1 MNCAKWL
8 QPPTSTT
15 KLTHSICFGTFF
27 ARRSNIKEGEVST
40 KSLSNKLKKVLREVK
55 ILALLDHPHIV
66 RYYTAW
72 LELDSSSSSDDVN
85 NAQSKTEMSS
95 ITNRKINP
103 IFDDS
108 MSKLDPTQDTPN
120 TNTNANTTGRE
131 DLGFD
136 WEPNTVNQSVD
147 EISMWR

>member
-1 MNCAKWL
+1 
-8 QPPTSTT
+8 
-15 KLTHSICFGTFF
+15 
-27 ARRSNIKEGEVST
+27 
-40 KSLSNKLKKVLREVK
+40 
-55 ILALLDHPHIV
+55 V

-85 NAQSKTEMSS
+85 NVQSKTEMSS